1 MSAWTG
7 RTREELERRLS
18 ETEQALA
25 TARAR
30 VAELEARLAATAA
43 PRGMPAPP
51 VIHIRS
57 LGNIAN
63 RMIQHMAALA
73 LQARVPHAVLAGVRL
88 PEWGIDIPEAPIAE
102 PAWRIPSHRV
112 DLAQSAR
119 LLARGPMRSV
129 VLMSYMQNV
138 ANLLP
143 PDAYRRHYGK
153 KGPPNVRFGDD
164 ELVISL
170 RMNEV
175 LSGFYPYYTL
185 LPVAF
190 YREVVDRSGLKPVF
204 FGQLTPSAYL
214 DALHDAFPD
223 ARFIEGSGP
232 MPDFEVLRSAANL
245 CLSISTFSWTAAYL
259 GDARRIIMPVNGLFS
274 PGTCGSLGD
283 DIDLVPR
290 LDPRVEPWLFPV
302 NYAVP
307 AEQVLVAHAALA
319 GRWRRVEPA
328 ECAAIMAGHAR
339 APRQIADYLALFDA
353 EFYLRTHREIA
364 DAVASGALGAADH
377 HYRLHGFDENRV
389 CFALDAF
396 HYARTYA
403 DAADAVGYGQYRDLH
418 HFHAA
423 RGVALGYLAMPC
435 GVERAA

>member
-1 MSAWTG
+1 MLAGSDCARG
-7 RTREELERRLS
+7 EELERRLR

-25 TARAR
+25 DARAR
-30 VAELEARLAATAA
+30 VAALEAAA
-43 PRGMPAPP
+43 PRAMPAPP
-51 VIHIRS
+51 VIHIQS
-57 LGNIAN
+57 LGNVAN

-73 LQARVPHAVLAGVRL
+73 VQARVPHAVLAGVRL
-88 PEWGIDIPEAPIAE
+88 PEWGIDIPEAAIVD

-112 DLAQSAR
+112 DLARSAD
-119 LLARGPMRSV
+119 LLARGEIRSV
-129 VLMSYMQNV
+129 VLMSYLQNV

-153 KGPPNVRFGDD
+153 KGPPFITFAEN

-170 RMNEV
+170 RMSEV

-190 YREVVDRSGLKPVF
+190 YQEVVTQTGLAPVF

-214 DALHDAFPD
+214 DALCTAFPD
-223 ARFIEGSGP
+223 ARFIEGRGP
-232 MPDFEVLRSAANL
+232 SPDFEVLRAAPNL
-245 CLSISTFSWTAAYL
+245 CLSISTFAWAAAYL
-259 GDARRIIMPVNGLFS
+259 GDARRIVMPVDGLFN
-274 PGTCGSLGD
+274 PGTCGALGD

-290 LDPRVEPWLFPV
+290 LDPRYEPWLFPV

-307 AEQVLVAHAALA
+307 AHELPTAHAALA
-319 GRWRRVEPA
+319 GRWRRVDRV

-339 APRQIADYLALFDA
+339 APRLLADFLALFDPDY
-353 EFYLRTHREIA
+353 YLRTHREIA
-364 DAVASGALGAADH
+364 DAVAAGVIGAPDH
-377 HYRLHGFDENRV
+377 HYRLHGFDENRT

-396 HYARTYA
+396 HYARAYP
-403 DAADAVGYGQYRDLH
+403 DAADAVGYGRYRDFH

-423 RGVALGYLAMPC
+423 RGAALGYAP
-435 GVERAA
+435 VA

>member
-1 MSAWTG
+1 MLASSGCA
-7 RTREELERRLS
+7 REEELERRLS
-18 ETEQALA
+18 ETEVALA
-25 TARAR
+25 AARAR
-30 VAELEARLAATAA
+30 VAELEAAAV
-43 PRGMPAPP
+43 RRMPAAP

-88 PEWGIDIPEAPIAE
+88 PEWGIDIPEADIVD
-102 PAWRIPSHRV
+102 PAWRIPSHRI
-112 DLAQSAR
+112 DLARSAQ
-119 LLARGPMRSV
+119 LLARSQMRCV
-129 VLMSYMQNV
+129 VLMSYLQNV

-143 PDAYRRHYGK
+143 PDAYRPVYGK
-153 KGPPNVRFGDD
+153 RGPPFITFAED

-170 RMNEV
+170 RMSEV
-175 LSGFYPYYTL
+175 LTGYYPFYTL

-190 YREVVDRSGLKPVF
+190 YQEVVARSGLKPVF

-214 DALHDAFPD
+214 EALRQAFPA
-223 ARFIEGSGP
+223 ARFVEGRGP
-232 MPDFEVLRSAANL
+232 LPDFEVLRSAANL
-245 CLSISTFSWTAAYL
+245 CLSVSTFAWTAGYL
-259 GDARRIIMPVNGLFS
+259 GDARRIVMPVSGLFS

-290 LDPRVEPWLFPV
+290 LDARYEPWLFPV

-307 AEQVLVAHAALA
+307 GDAVLAAHERLA
-319 GRWRRVEPA
+319 GRWRRVDMS

-339 APRQIADYLALFDA
+339 APRRIADYLALFDA
-353 EFYLRTHREIA
+353 DYYLRTHREIA

-377 HYRLHGFDENRV
+377 HYRLHGFDENRA

-396 HYARTYA
+396 HYARRYT
-403 DAADAVGYGQYRDLH
+403 DAADAVGYGIFRDFH

-423 RGVALGYLAMPC
+423 RGAALGY
-435 GVERAA
+435 AAVYDAA